1 MLTISPEEVSVPVF
15 QRYMQAAVVP
25 RPIAFASSVDGAG
38 NVNLSPFSFF
48 NMFGSNP
55 PVLVFSPSRRGRDN
69 TTKHT
74 LQNVREVK
82 EVVINIVNFAIVQQA
97 SLASTEYPKGINE
110 FHKSGL
116 TPVPSVRVS
125 PPRVGESPVS
135 FECRVSDIIPLGDGG
150 GAGNLVVCEVVL
162 MHIREEILSGERM
175 IDPFKLDAV
184 ARMGDNWYCRVGGGA
199 LFQVP
204 KPLRQIGIG
213 VDQIPDDIRSS
224 RILTG
229 NDLGMLGNV
238 ERLPDTESVKHY
250 ASNAIVR
257 AALEGGTEGRHGLAH
272 ELLGKGDVD
281 GAWKV
286 LLAS

>member
-25 RPIAFASSVDGAG
+25 RPIAFASSVDGVG

-48 NMFGSNP
+48 NMFGFNP

-74 LQNVREVK
+74 LQNVQEVK
-82 EVVINIVNFAIVQQA
+82 EVVINIVNYPIVQQA

-125 PPRVGESPVS
+125 PPRIGESPVS
-135 FECRVSDIIPLGDGG
+135 FECLVRDIIPLGDRG

-162 MHIREEILSGERM
+162 MHVREEILSGEQM

-184 ARMGDNWYCRVGGGA
+184 ARLGDNWYCRVGGEA

-213 VDQIPDDIRSS
+213 VDQIPHDIRNS

-238 ERLPDTESVKHY
+238 EQLPDPESIRQY
-250 ASNAIVR
+250 SSNAIVR
-257 AALEGGTEGRHGLAH
+257 AALEAGMEGRHGLAH

>member
-1 MLTISPEEVSVPVF
+1 MLSISPEEVSTPVL

-25 RPIAFASSVDGAG
+25 RPIAFASSVDGDG

-55 PVLVFSPSRRGRDN
+55 PVLVFSPSRRVRDK

-74 LQNVREVK
+74 LQNVLEIK
-82 EVVINIVNFAIVQQA
+82 EVVINIVNYAIVQQA
-97 SLASTEYPKGINE
+97 SLASTEFPKGINE

-116 TPVPSVRVS
+116 TAVPSVRVS

-135 FECRVSDIIPLGDGG
+135 FECLIRDIIPVGDGG

-162 MHIREEILSGERM
+162 MHIHEEILNGEQL

-184 ARMGDNWYCRVGGGA
+184 ARMGDNWYCRVGKEVM
-199 LFQVP
+199 FQVP

-213 VDQIPDDIRSS
+213 VDQIPEDIRNS

-238 ERLPDTESVKHY
+238 ERLPDPESIKHY
-250 ASNAIVR
+250 ASNAMVR
-257 AALEGGTEGRHGLAH
+257 AALEAGEEGRHGLAH
-272 ELLGKGDVD
+272 ELLGKGDVE

-286 LLAS
+286 LLGS